1 MNYYSIPTDAGAMD
15 KNKGCAKAP
24 AFLLD
29 LFKIKGKELSLN
41 GELEEKQEQIYTQ
54 AKEIFKNYDSTPKVF
69 FGGTHDVTGFTV
81 KAFAE
86 KNENAKLL
94 IFDAH
99 ADCEDA
105 ISITTHEDFVRMLI
119 EENIIKPENLLIIG
133 LRHVSEIEKDFLKEH
148 KIKNFYFEE
157 IEESIGAISK
167 ITEAFVRNAEE
178 LYVSFDVDVLN
189 SEKMR
194 ATGELPEGG
203 LSNEQAEVLLT
214 ISLPKAKVIDLV
226 EFNPEKI
233 ALNEEKLLFELFNKY
248 FK

>member
-1 MNYYSIPTDAGAMD
+1 MNYYSIPIDEGAMD

-29 LFKIKGKELSLN
+29 LFKVKGKEFSLE
-41 GELEEKQEQIYTQ
+41 GELEEKQKQIYQQ
-54 AKEIFKNYDSTPKVF
+54 AQEIFKENKDTKVF
-69 FGGTHDVTGFTV
+69 FGGTHDITGFTV
-81 KAFAE
+81 KAFAK
-86 KNENAKLL
+86 KNVNAKLL

-105 ISITTHEDFVRMLI
+105 LSITTHEDFVRMLI
-119 EENIIKPENLLIIG
+119 EDAIIKPENLLIIG

-148 KIKNFYFEE
+148 KTKNFYFEE
-157 IEESIGAISK
+157 IKESIGAISK

-178 LYVSFDVDVLN
+178 LYVSFDVDVLD

-194 ATGELPEGG
+194 ATGELPKGG
-203 LSNEQAEVLLT
+203 LSNEQANALLA
-214 ISLPKAKVIDLV
+214 IALPKAKVVDLV

-233 ALNEEKLLFELFNKY
+233 TQNEEKLLFELFNKY